1 MQEKF
6 TKHLDEKEAPTIT
19 TDKKQLYQGVK
30 SLNGPQG
37 FKLSIELKTSPR
49 GFNEI
54 IAMVDGKIRVGN
66 IWYRELDGKPEWR
79 DPTGVFKVDEIYRTT
94 RRVIEQIK

>member
-19 TDKKQLYQGVK
+19 TDKKQLYQNIK

-66 IWYRELDGKPEWR
+66 IWYRELDGKAEWR
-79 DPTGVFKVDEIYRTT
+79 DPTGIFKVDEIYRTT
-94 RRVIEQIK
+94 RRVIEGI